1 MNEKEIGEIRRRF
14 NPEKTSITQVRGCYV
29 SAKGEITS
37 QFGQS
42 LASTPQEEVENLLST
57 LKRTLSGSLGKNLT
71 DIVFTTQQVADSDEH
86 RLLMALRET
95 ELKDEEVTTAFYEKI
110 TSSLALD
117 TPYMILLAYDKYDIP
132 YRAKDGGMLPDGSN
146 DVYAY
151 ILCSI
156 CPIKETKPVLSYN
169 VPDNVFEN
177 RGVERLVSP
186 PELGFLFPAFD
197 DRCANLYS
205 ALYYSKRAEENHPEF
220 IDSVFR
226 VEPPMPAAV
235 QQETFRTLL
244 AESLGDQCSYDVVQG
259 VTDRLRE
266 MVDNHKAR
274 KDPEPLV
281 VSKRVLSEVLRDCEV
296 EEEKISAFAQQYEE
310 EFGEQAVSP
319 KNLIDQKET
328 QVRTPNILIKVEA
341 DFAHLVETRLID
353 GKKYIL
359 IRAEDG
365 VEVNGVAVS
374 VTEYRPVSRVL
385 KGCGFATGA
394 AAFFM

>member
-197 DRCANLYS
+197 HRCANLYS

-374 VTEYRPVSRVL
+374 VTE
-385 KGCGFATGA
+385 
-394 AAFFM
+394 

>member
-197 DRCANLYS
+197 GRCANLYS

-220 IDSVFR
+220 TDSVFR
-226 VEPPMPAAV
+226 VDPPMPAAV

-341 DFAHLVETRLID
+341 DYAHLVETRLID

-374 VTEYRPVSRVL
+374 VTE
-385 KGCGFATGA
+385 
-394 AAFFM
+394 

>member
-1 MNEKEIGEIRRRF
+1 MNQKEVSELRRRF
-14 NPEKTSITQVRGCYV
+14 RPEKSAVSRVYGCYV
-29 SAKGEITS
+29 NGSSREIIS
-37 QFGQS
+37 YLDES
-42 LASTPQEEVENLLST
+42 LGNMPLEEAEKYLSLLKKS
-57 LKRTLSGSLGKNLT
+57 LSGSLGKNLI
-71 DIVFTTQQVADSDEH
+71 DVVFSTQQVADSDEH

-374 VTEYRPVSRVL
+374 VTE
-385 KGCGFATGA
+385 
-394 AAFFM
+394 

>member
-1 MNEKEIGEIRRRF
+1 MNEKEISEIRRRF
-14 NPEKTSITQVRGCYV
+14 TPDKSSITQIHGCYV

-42 LASTPQEEVENLLST
+42 FASTPQEETENILST

-95 ELKDEEVTTAFYEKI
+95 ELKDEEVTTAFYEKVI
-110 TSSLALD
+110 GSLHME
-117 TPYMILLAYDKYDIP
+117 TPYMVLLAYDKYDIP

-146 DVYAY
+146 DVYSY

-169 VPDNVFEN
+169 VPENIFEN
-177 RGVERLVSP
+177 RGVDRLVSP

-205 ALYYSKRAEENHPEF
+205 ALYYSKKADENHPEF
-220 IDSVFR
+220 IDSVFCT
-226 VEPPMPAAV
+226 EPPMPAAV
-235 QQETFRTLL
+235 QQETFRAVL

-259 VTDRLRE
+259 VADRLRE
-266 MVDNHKAR
+266 MVDNHKAQ

-281 VSKRVLSEVLRDCEV
+281 VSKRILSEVLRDCEV
-296 EEEKISAFAQQYEE
+296 EEDKITAFAERYEE
-310 EFGEQAVSP
+310 DFGEQAVNP

-328 QVRTPNILIKVEA
+328 QLRTPNILIKVEA
-341 DFAHLVETRLID
+341 DYAHLVETRLID

-359 IRAEDG
+359 IRADDG
-365 VEVNGVAVS
+365 VEVNGVSVS
-374 VTEYRPVSRVL
+374 IHEE
-385 KGCGFATGA
+385 G
-394 AAFFM
+394 

>member
-226 VEPPMPAAV
+226 VDPPMPAAV

-341 DFAHLVETRLID
+341 DYAHLVETRLID

-374 VTEYRPVSRVL
+374 VTE
-385 KGCGFATGA
+385 
-394 AAFFM
+394 

>member
-132 YRAKDGGMLPDGSN
+132 YRAKDGGILPDGSN

-226 VEPPMPAAV
+226 VDPPMPAAV

-374 VTEYRPVSRVL
+374 VTE
-385 KGCGFATGA
+385 
-394 AAFFM
+394 

>member
-71 DIVFTTQQVADSDEH
+71 DIVFQQVADSDEH

-341 DFAHLVETRLID
+341 DYAHLVETRLID

-374 VTEYRPVSRVL
+374 VTE
-385 KGCGFATGA
+385 
-394 AAFFM
+394 

>member
-374 VTEYRPVSRVL
+374 VT
-385 KGCGFATGA
+385 G
-394 AAFFM
+394 

>member
-374 VTEYRPVSRVL
+374 VTE
-385 KGCGFATGA
+385 
-394 AAFFM
+394 

>member
-14 NPEKTSITQVRGCYV
+14 TPDKSSITQIHGCYV

-42 LASTPQEEVENLLST
+42 LANTPQEEVENILTT

-71 DIVFTTQQVADSDEH
+71 DIVFETQQVVDSEEH
-86 RLLMALRET
+86 KLLMALRET
-95 ELKDEEVTTAFYEKI
+95 ELKNEEITTAFYEKVI
-110 TSSLALD
+110 GSLQME

-132 YRAKDGGMLPDGSN
+132 YRPKDGGELPDGSN
-146 DVYAY
+146 DVYTY

-169 VPDNVFEN
+169 VPENIFEN
-177 RGVERLVSP
+177 RGVDRLVSP

-205 ALYYSKRAEENHPEF
+205 ALYYSKKADENHPEF
-220 IDSVFR
+220 IDAVFCT
-226 VEPPMPAAV
+226 EPPMPAAV
-235 QQETFRTLL
+235 QQETFRAVL

-274 KDPEPLV
+274 KDPEPLA

-296 EEEKISAFAQQYEE
+296 EEEKITAFAESYEE
-310 EFGEQAVSP
+310 SFGEQALSP

-328 QVRTPNILIKVEA
+328 QLRTPNILIKVEA
-341 DFAHLVETRLID
+341 DYAHLVETRLID

-359 IRAEDG
+359 IRADDG
-365 VEVNGVAVS
+365 VEVNGVSVS
-374 VTEYRPVSRVL
+374 IRED
-385 KGCGFATGA
+385 
-394 AAFFM
+394 

>member
-14 NPEKTSITQVRGCYV
+14 NPEKTSITKVRGCYV

-341 DFAHLVETRLID
+341 DYAHLVETRLID

-374 VTEYRPVSRVL
+374 VTE
-385 KGCGFATGA
+385 
-394 AAFFM
+394 

>member
-226 VEPPMPAAV
+226 EEPPMPAAV

-266 MVDNHKAR
+266 MVDNHTAR

-374 VTEYRPVSRVL
+374 VTE
-385 KGCGFATGA
+385 
-394 AAFFM
+394 

>member
-341 DFAHLVETRLID
+341 DYAHLVETRLID

-374 VTEYRPVSRVL
+374 VTE
-385 KGCGFATGA
+385 
-394 AAFFM
+394 

>member
-365 VEVNGVAVS
+365 VEVNGVAAD
-374 VTEYRPVSRVL
+374 L
-385 KGCGFATGA
+385 TG
-394 AAFFM
+394 

>member
-205 ALYYSKRAEENHPEF
+205 ALYYFKRAEENHPEF

-226 VEPPMPAAV
+226 VDPPMPAAV

-341 DFAHLVETRLID
+341 DYAHLVETRLID

-374 VTEYRPVSRVL
+374 VTE
-385 KGCGFATGA
+385 
-394 AAFFM
+394 

>member
-226 VEPPMPAAV
+226 VDPPMPAAV

-341 DFAHLVETRLID
+341 DYAHLVETRLID

-359 IRAEDG
+359 IRAEDE

-374 VTEYRPVSRVL
+374 VTE
-385 KGCGFATGA
+385 
-394 AAFFM
+394 

>member
-1 MNEKEIGEIRRRF
+1 MNQKEVSELRRRWRL
-14 NPEKTSITQVRGCYV
+14 EKNAVSRIYGCFVNGNREIV
-29 SAKGEITS
+29 SDLDE
-37 QFGQS
+37 S
-42 LASTPQEEVENLLST
+42 LGRMSEEEADKYLSLLKKS
-57 LKRTLSGSLGKNLT
+57 LSGALGKNLI
-71 DIVFTTQQVADSDEH
+71 DIVFSTQQVQDSEEH
-86 RLLMALRET
+86 RLLSALRSSA
-95 ELKDEEVTTAFYEKI
+95 LKDGEVRNHFYRKVI
-110 TSSLALD
+110 DSLD
-117 TPYMILLAYDKYDIP
+117 MGGDSYLLLIACDAYDVP
-132 YRAKDGGMLPDGSN
+132 RRGKDDELLDDGSEN
-146 DVYAY
+146 VFSY
-151 ILCSI
+151 ILCCI
-156 CPIKETKPVLSYN
+156 CPVKQGKPVLGYF
-169 VPDNVFEN
+169 PGDNEFHYTASHV
-177 RGVERLVSP
+177 VSP

-341 DFAHLVETRLID
+341 DYAHLVETRLID

-374 VTEYRPVSRVL
+374 VTE
-385 KGCGFATGA
+385 
-394 AAFFM
+394 

>member
-86 RLLMALRET
+86 RLPMALRET

-226 VEPPMPAAV
+226 VDPPMPAAV

-341 DFAHLVETRLID
+341 DYAHLVETRLID

-374 VTEYRPVSRVL
+374 VTE
-385 KGCGFATGA
+385 
-394 AAFFM
+394 

>member
-14 NPEKTSITQVRGCYV
+14 TPEKSSITQVHGCYV

-42 LASTPQEEVENLLST
+42 LASTPQEETENILTT

-71 DIVFTTQQVADSDEH
+71 DIVFTTQQVADSEEH
-86 RLLMALRET
+86 RLLMSLRET
-95 ELKDEEVTTAFYEKI
+95 ELKNEEATTAFYEKVI
-110 TSSLALD
+110 GCLSMD

-132 YRAKDGGMLPDGSN
+132 YRPKDGGALPDSSN
-146 DVYAY
+146 DVYSY

-169 VPDNVFEN
+169 VPENIFEN
-177 RGVERLVSP
+177 QGVQRLVSP

-205 ALYYSKRAEENHPEF
+205 ALYYTKNTAENHPEF
-220 IDSVFR
+220 IDAVFCT
-226 VEPPMPAAV
+226 EPPMPAAL

-244 AESLGDQCSYDVVQG
+244 AESLGDQCDYDVVQG
-259 VTDRLRE
+259 ISDRLRE
-266 MVDNHKAR
+266 MVDNHKAQ

-296 EEEKISAFAQQYEE
+296 DEEKITAFAQQYEE
-310 EFGEQAVSP
+310 DFGEQAVSP

-328 QVRTPNILIKVEA
+328 QLRTPNILIKVEA
-341 DFAHLVETRLID
+341 DYAHLVETRRID

-365 VEVNGVAVS
+365 VEVNGVSVS
-374 VTEYRPVSRVL
+374 IRDEEE
-385 KGCGFATGA
+385 
-394 AAFFM
+394 

>member
-266 MVDNHKAR
+266 MVDNNKAR

-374 VTEYRPVSRVL
+374 VTE
-385 KGCGFATGA
+385 
-394 AAFFM
+394 

>member
-328 QVRTPNILIKVEA
+328 QVRTPNILIKVET
-341 DFAHLVETRLID
+341 DYAHLVETRLID

-374 VTEYRPVSRVL
+374 VTE
-385 KGCGFATGA
+385 
-394 AAFFM
+394 